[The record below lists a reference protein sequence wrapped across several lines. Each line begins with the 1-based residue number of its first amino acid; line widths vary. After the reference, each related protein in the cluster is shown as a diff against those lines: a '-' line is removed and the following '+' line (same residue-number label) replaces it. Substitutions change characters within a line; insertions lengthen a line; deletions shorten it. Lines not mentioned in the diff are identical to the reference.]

1 MIRVD
6 LRSDTVSHPSPEM
19 MKAMSEAEL
28 GDDVY
33 GDDPTVNCLQEK
45 SADILGK
52 EDAVFVASGT
62 MSNLVAILAQT
73 QRGDEVIV
81 GSQAHIFRAEAGG
94 ASVLGGVNYH
104 AVTNEPDGTMP
115 AEGIEAAVRPDDI
128 HMPPTSLLCL
138 ENTHNGAGGAAVT
151 PSGTRAMTDVA
162 RAHGLRVHMDGAR
175 LFNASVALECPV
187 SVLVEDVDTVGFCLS
202 KGLSCP
208 IGSVLA
214 GDASF
219 VDEARKWRKIVGGSM
234 RQVGII
240 AAAGIVA
247 LETMVERMA
256 DDHSNARRLAE
267 GLANIDGIGLD
278 LERVQTNIIRFSVPQ
293 NSGIRVASRLADEG
307 VLINPTRSGEVSL
320 RMVTHYGID
329 ASDIEFTLSVM
340 NNVMSE
346 IA

>member
-19 MKAMSEAEL
+19 MKAMADAEL

-33 GDDPTVNCLQEK
+33 GDDPTVNRLQEMA
-45 SADILGK
+45 ADILGK

-94 ASVLGGVNYH
+94 ASILGGVNYH
-104 AVTNEPDGTMP
+104 PVTNEPDGTMP
-115 AEGIEAAVRPDDI
+115 AEEIEAAVRPDDI

-138 ENTHNGAGGAAVT
+138 ENTHNGAGGVAVT
-151 PSGTRAMTDVA
+151 PLGTKAMTAVA

-175 LFNASVALECPV
+175 LFNASVALECPA

-208 IGSVLA
+208 IGSVLV
-214 GDASF
+214 GDAPF
-219 VDEARKWRKIVGGSM
+219 VDEARRWRKIVGGSM
-234 RQVGII
+234 RQVGVI
-240 AAAGIVA
+240 ASAGIVA
-247 LETMVERMA
+247 LETMVERMV
-256 DDHSNARRLAE
+256 DDHSNARTLAE
-267 GLANIDGIGLD
+267 GLANIDGIRVDLD
-278 LERVQTNIIRFSVPQ
+278 RVQTNIIRFSVPH
-293 NSGIRVASRLADEG
+293 NSGIRIAARLEDEG
-307 VLINPTRSGEVSL
+307 VLINPARAGEVSL

-329 ASDIEFTLSVM
+329 ASDIEFTLSAM
-340 NNVMSE
+340 RQVMSE
-346 IA
+346 VA